1 MRSPVESHLLCLMLE
16 TASVVSQYCDYL
28 RKDGKAAPENYYNK
42 MVMVLFNRNQQ
53 EIYDYAMWDQTQE
66 GPRQMC
72 CQMDGK
78 VLEVWIYFYIM
89 AQNQSV
95 LLKALRLVG

>member
-1 MRSPVESHLLCLMLE
+1 MLE

-53 EIYDYAMWDQTQE
+53 EIYDYAMGDQTQE
-66 GPRQMC
+66 GAATN
-72 CQMDGK
+72 
-78 VLEVWIYFYIM
+78 VLM
-89 AQNQSV
+89 AKCWKSGSTSISWLKTNQYY
-95 LLKALRLVG
+95 